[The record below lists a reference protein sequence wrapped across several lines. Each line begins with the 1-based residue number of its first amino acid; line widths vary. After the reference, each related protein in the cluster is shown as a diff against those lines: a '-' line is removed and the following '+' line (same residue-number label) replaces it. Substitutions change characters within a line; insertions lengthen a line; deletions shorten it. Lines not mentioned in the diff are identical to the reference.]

1 MAKLSN
7 MKVQDVA
14 RNSVHIPYRDSKLT
28 RILQDSLGGNSKTC
42 LLATLNPSNA
52 YGDES
57 ISTLRFADRAH
68 QVMTHSTVN
77 EKVSEV
83 TLLKREISRLQRL
96 LYDNGI
102 PFQQRPALEDN
113 TAIREDVSEK
123 DSYISFQKL
132 ELPNQTNKGSEEVFE
147 ATTKTKKQILQRE
160 AAIPFRTTSPK
171 IKKEGIKQNFET
183 VEERTPIHPS
193 HLPLSYNGA
202 CEKIVG
208 MLGSVLVI
216 VDTFLATA
224 ATTKEDQQQS
234 RDQRFKLS
242 SLPTNNQELPS
253 SHNPKPGPKAL
264 TDSAPMWT
272 TFHNHPSTGRDNPK
286 GKLSSLLNQR
296 KRLNREASNSERNN
310 EEEIQLELANA
321 RRKRDQKVQL
331 RDWFLEKEQIAEQ
344 TFEPMQ

>member
-1 MAKLSN
+1 

-14 RNSVHIPYRDSKLT
+14 RNSLHIPYRDSKLT

-57 ISTLRFADRAH
+57 VSTLRFADRAH

-83 TLLKREISRLQRL
+83 TMLQLEISRLHRL
-96 LYDNGI
+96 LFDNGI
-102 PFQQRPALEDN
+102 PFQISPGLEDN
-113 TAIREDVSEK
+113 AAIREDVSEK
-123 DSYISFQKL
+123 DSCLLYQKL
-132 ELPNQTNKGSEEVFE
+132 ELPNQPIKGSEEVFE
-147 ATTKTKKQILQRE
+147 AATKTKNLILQRE
-160 AAIPFRTTSPK
+160 ATIPFRTTSPNTTK
-171 IKKEGIKQNFET
+171 IKKEGLTQNFET
-183 VEERTPIHPS
+183 VKDKLPIHPG
-193 HLPLSYNGA
+193 HLPLSYDGA

-216 VDTFLATA
+216 VDTFLAND
-224 ATTKEDQQQS
+224 ATTKEGQQQS
-234 RDQRFKLS
+234 RDQKFVLS
-242 SLPTNNQELPS
+242 SLPKNNEELPS
-253 SHNPKPGPKAL
+253 NYNPR
-264 TDSAPMWT
+264 TDSAPILT

-286 GKLSSLLNQR
+286 GKLTSLLNQR
-296 KRLNREASNSERNN
+296 KRLNREANNSERKN

-331 RDWFLEKEQIAEQ
+331 RDWFLVKEQRAEQ